1 MKKFLNQRGVN
12 LVEAMV
18 ALGLIGVVAYA
29 FMSQSQNMNQS
40 ASQQKQGDFV
50 EDMVMKNVSRLKS
63 AKSETF
69 PTYGQNRLREYQP
82 NGELLQETSV
92 GSCDN
97 LNIRAGNIGVCIK
110 YMSVNESEAEFSNAD
125 VMKIPKLGQRLYKLD
140 ITGEATVAGRRV
152 FRKLVIFKR

>member
-1 MKKFLNQRGVN
+1 M
-12 LVEAMV
+12 VESMV
-18 ALGLIGVVAYA
+18 AFGLIGIVAYIY
-29 FMSQSQNMNQS
+29 MSQSQTMNQS

-69 PTYGQNRLREYQP
+69 PSYGQNLLREYQS

-97 LNIRAGNIGVCIK
+97 LNIRAGNVGVCIK
-110 YMSVNESEAEFSNAD
+110 FRSVADSEAEFSNSD
-125 VMKIPKLGQRLYKLD
+125 VMKLPKLGQKLYKLD
-140 ITGEATVAGRRV
+140 ITGESTVAGRRV